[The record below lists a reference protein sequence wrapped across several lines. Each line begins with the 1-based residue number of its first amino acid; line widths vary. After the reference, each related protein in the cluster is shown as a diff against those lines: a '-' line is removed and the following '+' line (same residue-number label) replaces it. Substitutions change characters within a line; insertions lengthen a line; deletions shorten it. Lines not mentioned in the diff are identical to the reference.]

1 MHKAPWIRDPG
12 TDQVREAG
20 GMDDLQTDV
29 MRFMAIL
36 AFCLV
41 AIFALV
47 QSIPVRPEP
56 PVPQKEVRRQPLTPT
71 PSVEPEKPPA
81 RRVSTPTTGPRPAAP
96 PRAAPAP
103 RPAERTFTL
112 RFASD
117 AALHQLV
124 RTGRVQLYAL
134 DDEKVWRL
142 SPQTDELFFEA
153 ATAPD
158 RMHVMSEGTV
168 PASLVLALSRA
179 GAVSDHLT
187 WGVTLPG
194 STTDAITRHLRS
206 PAGGTLVILANGDV
220 RREDPDPLSTGGKP

>member
-1 MHKAPWIRDPG
+1 MHKAPWTRNPG
-12 TDQVREAG
+12 TDEVREAG
-20 GMDDLQTDV
+20 GMEDLQTDV

-56 PVPQKEVRRQPLTPT
+56 PAPQQEARRQILTP
-71 PSVEPEKPPA
+71 PPPVEPAEPPA
-81 RRVSTPTTGPRPAAP
+81 RRVSTPSTEPKPAAP
-96 PRAAPAP
+96 PPAAPVP
-103 RPAERTFTL
+103 RPVERTFAL

-117 AALHQLV
+117 AALHHLV
-124 RTGRVQLYAL
+124 STGRVQLYAF
-134 DDEKVWRL
+134 DKEKVRRL
-142 SPQTDELFFEA
+142 SPRTDELVFEA
-153 ATAPD
+153 ATAPE
-158 RMHVMSEGTV
+158 RMHVMSEETV
-168 PASLVLALSRA
+168 PASLALALSRA
-179 GAVSDHLT
+179 GAVSDHVT

-220 RREDPDPLSTGGKP
+220 RREDPNEPSKGGEP